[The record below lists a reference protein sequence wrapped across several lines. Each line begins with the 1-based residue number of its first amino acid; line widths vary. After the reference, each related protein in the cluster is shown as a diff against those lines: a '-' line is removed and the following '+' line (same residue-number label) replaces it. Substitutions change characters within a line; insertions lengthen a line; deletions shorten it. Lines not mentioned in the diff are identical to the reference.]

1 MVKPVEMPTDS
12 QTLKRVLHEKIERFD
27 EPQLSLINGVVMQL
41 EAEALAQELDAAFDR
56 DRAEGKLS
64 GERIQQILSEV
75 RAKHRPAP

>member
-12 QTLKRVLHEKIERFD
+12 QSLRKVLHEKIERFN

-41 EAEALAQELDAAFDR
+41 EAEALAHELDAAFDQ

-64 GERIQQILSEV
+64 GERIQRILSEV
-75 RAKHRPAP
+75 RTKHRHAP